1 MIRRLALPTIVLV
14 MLLSL
19 QESSWGAVSSII
31 LTDDVQ
37 MSLGDAF
44 MAEGDYY
51 RAITEYKKL
60 TFLFPDS
67 ERLSEAHY
75 QIGMAY
81 YRGKDYS
88 SAVKS
93 FAKVRQLYTASN
105 YSSAAFY
112 EGLSYSKL
120 GRPDNAALS
129 FERSRLFDATH
140 PDAANAQLGLSLN
153 ALEKDNVTDS
163 RAKLDEFLVNYPED
177 KRVPGVQASFGLLD
191 EYESQPRKSPALAG
205 IMSAVIPGSGQMY
218 AERYKDGL
226 MAFMVNGLFIAGTV
240 AALDDDNYAL
250 AAIVGGVG
258 LPFYLGNIYGAANAS
273 RKWNLSLTRKLHD
286 DLSLSLNYNY

>member
-1 MIRRLALPTIVLV
+1 MSSYLSTII
-14 MLLSL
+14 LLLLFSL
-19 QESSWGAVSSII
+19 QTPAWGATEGIV

-67 ERLSEAHY
+67 ERLSEAFY

-81 YRGKDYS
+81 YKGKDYK
-88 SAVKS
+88 SAVNS
-93 FAKVRQLYTASN
+93 FAKVRKAYTASN

-120 GRPDNAALS
+120 GLPDKAALS
-129 FERSRLFDATH
+129 FERARLFDESH

-153 ALEKDNVTDS
+153 ALEKDNVADS
-163 RAKLDEFLVNYPED
+163 RAKLDEFLANYPED
-177 KRVPGVQASFGLLD
+177 ERVPGVQASFGLLD

-205 IMSAVIPGSGQMY
+205 TMSAVIPGSGQMY
-218 AERYKDGL
+218 AEHYKDGL
-226 MAFMVNGLFIAGTV
+226 MAFVVNGLFIAGTV

-258 LPFYLGNIYGAANAS
+258 LPFYVGNIYGAANAS
-273 RKWNLSLTRKLHD
+273 RKWNLSLTRKLRD
-286 DLSLSLNYNY
+286 DLSLSLNYHY

>member
-1 MIRRLALPTIVLV
+1 MSRYLSTII
-14 MLLSL
+14 LLLLFSL
-19 QESSWGAVSSII
+19 QTPAWGASEGIV

-67 ERLSEAHY
+67 ERLSEAFY

-81 YRGKDYS
+81 YKGKDYK
-88 SAVKS
+88 SAVNS
-93 FAKVRQLYTASN
+93 FAKVRKAYTASN

-120 GRPDNAALS
+120 GLPDKAALS
-129 FERSRLFDATH
+129 FERARLFDESH

-153 ALEKDNVTDS
+153 ALEKDNVADS
-163 RAKLDEFLVNYPED
+163 RAKLDEFLANYPED
-177 KRVPGVQASFGLLD
+177 ERVPGVQASFGLLD

-205 IMSAVIPGSGQMY
+205 TMSAVIPGSGQMY
-218 AERYKDGL
+218 AEHYKDGL
-226 MAFMVNGLFIAGTV
+226 MAFVVNGLFIAGTV

-258 LPFYLGNIYGAANAS
+258 LPFYVGNIYGAANAS
-273 RKWNLSLTRKLHD
+273 RKWNLSLSRKLRD
-286 DLSLSLNYNY
+286 DLSLSLNYHY

>member
-1 MIRRLALPTIVLV
+1 MSRYLTIII
-14 MLLSL
+14 LLLLFSF
-19 QESSWGAVSSII
+19 QAPAWGATQGIV

-67 ERLSEAHY
+67 EQLSEAYY

-81 YRGKDYS
+81 YRGKDYK

-93 FAKVRQLYTASN
+93 FAKVRQLYTASH

-120 GRPDNAALS
+120 GLPDKAARA
-129 FERSRLFDATH
+129 FERSRLFDENH
-140 PDAANAQLGLSLN
+140 PEAANAVLALCLN
-153 ALEKDNVTDS
+153 ALEKDNVAGC
-163 RAKLDEFLVNYPED
+163 RQELDAFLVSYPED
-177 KRVPGVQASFGLLD
+177 ERVPGVKASFGLLD

-205 IMSAVIPGSGQMY
+205 TMSAVIPGSGQMY
-218 AERYKDGL
+218 AGHYKDGL
-226 MAFMVNGLFIAGTV
+226 MAFVVNGLFIAGTV
-240 AALDDDNYAL
+240 AAIDDENYAL
-250 AAIVGGVG
+250 ATIVGSVG
-258 LPFYLGNIYGAANAS
+258 LPFYFGNIYGAANAS
-273 RKWNLSLTRKLHD
+273 RKWNLSLSKKLRD
-286 DLSLSLNYNY
+286 ELSLSLNYHY

>member
-1 MIRRLALPTIVLV
+1 MSRYLSTII
-14 MLLSL
+14 LLLLFSL
-19 QESSWGAVSSII
+19 QTPAWGATEGIV

-37 MSLGDAF
+37 ISLGDAF

-67 ERLSEAHY
+67 ERLSEAFY

-81 YRGKDYS
+81 YKGKDYK
-88 SAVKS
+88 SAVNS
-93 FAKVRQLYTASN
+93 FAKVRKAYTASN

-120 GRPDNAALS
+120 GLPDKAALS
-129 FERSRLFDATH
+129 FERARLFDESH

-153 ALEKDNVTDS
+153 ALEKDSVADS
-163 RAKLDEFLVNYPED
+163 RAKLDEFLASYPED
-177 KRVPGVQASFGLLD
+177 ERVPGVQASFGLLD

-205 IMSAVIPGSGQMY
+205 TMSAVIPGSGQMY
-218 AERYKDGL
+218 AEHYKDGL
-226 MAFMVNGLFIAGTV
+226 MAFVVNGLFVAGTV
-240 AALDDDNYAL
+240 TALDDDNYAL

-258 LPFYLGNIYGAANAS
+258 LPFYVGNIYGAANAS
-273 RKWNLSLTRKLHD
+273 RKWNLSLTRKLRD
-286 DLSLSLNYNY
+286 DLSLSLNYHY

>member
-1 MIRRLALPTIVLV
+1 MSRYLSTII
-14 MLLSL
+14 LLLLFSL
-19 QESSWGAVSSII
+19 QTPAWGATEGIV

-37 MSLGDAF
+37 ISLGDAF

-67 ERLSEAHY
+67 ERLSEAFY

-81 YRGKDYS
+81 YKGKDYK
-88 SAVKS
+88 SAVNS
-93 FAKVRQLYTASN
+93 FAKVRKAYTASN

-120 GRPDNAALS
+120 GLPDKAALS
-129 FERSRLFDATH
+129 FERARLFDESH

-153 ALEKDNVTDS
+153 ALEKDSVADS
-163 RAKLDEFLVNYPED
+163 RAKLDEFLASYPED
-177 KRVPGVQASFGLLD
+177 ERVPGVKASFGLLD

-205 IMSAVIPGSGQMY
+205 TMSAVIPGSGQMY
-218 AERYKDGL
+218 AEHYKDGL
-226 MAFMVNGLFIAGTV
+226 MAFVVNGLFVAGTV
-240 AALDDDNYAL
+240 TALDDDNYAL

-258 LPFYLGNIYGAANAS
+258 LPFYVGNIYGAANAS
-273 RKWNLSLTRKLHD
+273 RKWNLSLARKLRD
-286 DLSLSLNYNY
+286 DLSLSLNYHY

>member
-1 MIRRLALPTIVLV
+1 MSRYLSTII
-14 MLLSL
+14 LLLLFSH
-19 QESSWGAVSSII
+19 QTPAWGATEGIV

-60 TFLFPDS
+60 TFLFPNS
-67 ERLSEAHY
+67 GRLSEALY

-81 YRGKDYS
+81 YKGKDYK
-88 SAVKS
+88 SAVNS
-93 FAKVRQLYTASN
+93 FVKVRKTYTARN

-120 GRPDNAALS
+120 GLPDKAALS
-129 FERSRLFDATH
+129 FERARLFDESH
-140 PDAANAQLGLSLN
+140 PDAANAQLALSLN
-153 ALEKDNVTDS
+153 ALERGSVADS
-163 RAKLDEFLVNYPED
+163 RAKLDEFLASYPD
-177 KRVPGVQASFGLLD
+177 DQRVPGVKASFGLLD

-205 IMSAVIPGSGQMY
+205 TMSAVIPGSGQMY
-218 AERYKDGL
+218 AEHYKDGL
-226 MAFMVNGLFIAGTV
+226 MAFVVNGLFIAGTV
-240 AALDDDNYAL
+240 AALNDDNYAL

-258 LPFYLGNIYGAANAS
+258 LPFYVGNIYGAANVS
-273 RKWNLSLTRKLHD
+273 RKWNLSLTRKLRE
-286 DLSLSLNYNY
+286 DLSLSLNYHY

>member
-1 MIRRLALPTIVLV
+1 MSRYLSTII
-14 MLLSL
+14 LLLLFSL
-19 QESSWGAVSSII
+19 QTPAWGASEGIV

-67 ERLSEAHY
+67 ERLSEAFY

-81 YRGKDYS
+81 YKGKDYK
-88 SAVKS
+88 SAVNS
-93 FAKVRQLYTASN
+93 FAKVRKAYTASN

-120 GRPDNAALS
+120 GLPDKAALS
-129 FERSRLFDATH
+129 FERARLFDESH

-153 ALEKDNVTDS
+153 ALEKDNVADS
-163 RAKLDEFLVNYPED
+163 RAKLDEFLANYPED
-177 KRVPGVQASFGLLD
+177 ERVPGVQASFGLLD

-205 IMSAVIPGSGQMY
+205 TMSSVIPGSGQMY
-218 AERYKDGL
+218 AEHYKDGL
-226 MAFMVNGLFIAGTV
+226 MAFVVNGLFIAGTV

-258 LPFYLGNIYGAANAS
+258 LPFYVGNIYGAANAS
-273 RKWNLSLTRKLHD
+273 RKWNLSLTRKLRD
-286 DLSLSLNYNY
+286 DLSMSLNYHY

>member
-1 MIRRLALPTIVLV
+1 MSRYLSTII
-14 MLLSL
+14 LLLLFSL
-19 QESSWGAVSSII
+19 QTPAWGATEGIV

-67 ERLSEAHY
+67 ERLSEAFY

-81 YRGKDYS
+81 YKGKDYK
-88 SAVKS
+88 SAVNS
-93 FAKVRQLYTASN
+93 FAKVRKAYTASN

-120 GRPDNAALS
+120 GLPDKAALS
-129 FERSRLFDATH
+129 FERARLFDESH

-153 ALEKDNVTDS
+153 ALEKDNVADS
-163 RAKLDEFLVNYPED
+163 RAKLDEFLANYPED
-177 KRVPGVQASFGLLD
+177 ERVPGVQASFGLLD

-205 IMSAVIPGSGQMY
+205 TMSAVIPGSGQMY
-218 AERYKDGL
+218 AEHYKDGL
-226 MAFMVNGLFIAGTV
+226 MAFVVNGLFIAGTV

-258 LPFYLGNIYGAANAS
+258 LPFYVGNIYGAANAS
-273 RKWNLSLTRKLHD
+273 RKWNLSLSRKLRD
-286 DLSLSLNYNY
+286 DLSLSLNYHY

>member
-1 MIRRLALPTIVLV
+1 MSRYLSTII
-14 MLLSL
+14 LLLLFSL
-19 QESSWGAVSSII
+19 QSPAWGATEGIV

-37 MSLGDAF
+37 ISLGDAF

-67 ERLSEAHY
+67 ERLSEAFY

-81 YRGKDYS
+81 YKGKDYK
-88 SAVKS
+88 SAVNS
-93 FAKVRQLYTASN
+93 FAKVRKAYTASN

-120 GRPDNAALS
+120 GLPDKAALS
-129 FERSRLFDATH
+129 FERARLFDESH

-153 ALEKDNVTDS
+153 ALEKDSVADS
-163 RAKLDEFLVNYPED
+163 RAKLDEFLASYPED
-177 KRVPGVQASFGLLD
+177 ERVPGVKASFGLLD

-205 IMSAVIPGSGQMY
+205 TMSAVIPGSGQMY
-218 AERYKDGL
+218 AEHYKDGL
-226 MAFMVNGLFIAGTV
+226 MAFVVNGLFVAGTV
-240 AALDDDNYAL
+240 TALDDDNYAL

-258 LPFYLGNIYGAANAS
+258 LPFYVGNIYGAANAS
-273 RKWNLSLTRKLHD
+273 RKWNLSLARKLRD
-286 DLSLSLNYNY
+286 DLSLSLNYHY

>member
-1 MIRRLALPTIVLV
+1 MSRYLSTII
-14 MLLSL
+14 LLLLFSL
-19 QESSWGAVSSII
+19 QTPAWGATEGIV

-37 MSLGDAF
+37 ISLGDAF

-67 ERLSEAHY
+67 ERLSEAFY

-81 YRGKDYS
+81 YKGKDYK
-88 SAVKS
+88 SAVNS
-93 FAKVRQLYTASN
+93 FAKVRKAYTASN

-120 GRPDNAALS
+120 GLSDKAAFP
-129 FERSRLFDATH
+129 FERARLFDESH

-153 ALEKDNVTDS
+153 ALEKDSVADS
-163 RAKLDEFLVNYPED
+163 RAKLDEFLASYPED
-177 KRVPGVQASFGLLD
+177 ERVPGVKASFGLLD

-205 IMSAVIPGSGQMY
+205 TMSAVIPGSGQMY
-218 AERYKDGL
+218 AEHYKDGL
-226 MAFMVNGLFIAGTV
+226 MAFVVNGLFVAGTV
-240 AALDDDNYAL
+240 TALDDDNYAL

-258 LPFYLGNIYGAANAS
+258 LPFYVGNIYGAANAS
-273 RKWNLSLTRKLHD
+273 RKWNLSLARKLRD
-286 DLSLSLNYNY
+286 DLSLSLNYHY

>member
-1 MIRRLALPTIVLV
+1 MSRYLSTII
-14 MLLSL
+14 LLLLFSL
-19 QESSWGAVSSII
+19 QTPAWGATEGIV

-37 MSLGDAF
+37 ISLGDAF
-44 MAEGDYY
+44 VAEGDYY

-67 ERLSEAHY
+67 ERLSEAFY

-81 YRGKDYS
+81 YKGKDYK
-88 SAVKS
+88 SAVNS
-93 FAKVRQLYTASN
+93 FAKVRKAYTASN

-120 GRPDNAALS
+120 GLPDKAALS
-129 FERSRLFDATH
+129 FERARLFDENH

-153 ALEKDNVTDS
+153 ALEKDSVAVS
-163 RAKLDEFLVNYPED
+163 RAKLDEFLASYPED
-177 KRVPGVQASFGLLD
+177 ERVPGVKASFGLLD

-205 IMSAVIPGSGQMY
+205 TMSAVIPGSGQMY
-218 AERYKDGL
+218 AEHYKDGL
-226 MAFMVNGLFIAGTV
+226 MAFVVNGLFVAATV
-240 AALDDDNYAL
+240 TALDDDNYAL

-258 LPFYLGNIYGAANAS
+258 LPFYVGNIYGAANAS
-273 RKWNLSLTRKLHD
+273 RKWNLSLARKLRD
-286 DLSLSLNYNY
+286 DLSLSLNYHY

>member
-1 MIRRLALPTIVLV
+1 MSRYLSTII
-14 MLLSL
+14 LLLLFSL
-19 QESSWGAVSSII
+19 QTPAWGATEGIV

-67 ERLSEAHY
+67 ERLSEAFY

-81 YRGKDYS
+81 YKGKDYK
-88 SAVKS
+88 SAVNS
-93 FAKVRQLYTASN
+93 FAKVRKAYTASN

-120 GRPDNAALS
+120 GLPDKAALS
-129 FERSRLFDATH
+129 FERARLFDESH

-153 ALEKDNVTDS
+153 ALEKDNVADS
-163 RAKLDEFLVNYPED
+163 RAKLDEFLANYPED
-177 KRVPGVQASFGLLD
+177 ERVPGVQASFGLLD

-205 IMSAVIPGSGQMY
+205 TMSSVIPGSGQMY
-218 AERYKDGL
+218 AEHYKDGL
-226 MAFMVNGLFIAGTV
+226 MAFVVNGLFIAGTV

-258 LPFYLGNIYGAANAS
+258 LPFYVGNIYGAANAS
-273 RKWNLSLTRKLHD
+273 RKWNLSLSRKLRD
-286 DLSLSLNYNY
+286 DLSLSLNYHY

>member
-1 MIRRLALPTIVLV
+1 MSRYLSII
-14 MLLSL
+14 LLLFFSL
-19 QESSWGAVSSII
+19 QAPAWGATEGIV

-67 ERLSEAHY
+67 DRLSEAFF

-81 YRGKDYS
+81 YQGQDYK

-93 FAKVRQLYTASN
+93 FAKVRQIYTVDHFN
-105 YSSAAFY
+105 SAAFY

-120 GRPDNAALS
+120 GQPDNAALS
-129 FERSRLFDATH
+129 FERSKLFDANH

-153 ALEKDNVTDS
+153 ALEKENVAACRTE
-163 RAKLDEFLVNYPED
+163 LDEFLVNYPED
-177 KRVPGVQASFGLLD
+177 ERVSAVQASFGLLD
-191 EYESQPRKSPALAG
+191 EYESKPRKSPALAG
-205 IMSAVIPGSGQMY
+205 AMSTVIPGSGQMY
-218 AERYKDGL
+218 AEHYKDGL
-226 MAFMVNGLFIAGTV
+226 MAFVVNGLFIAGTV
-240 AALDDDNYAL
+240 AAVDDENYAL
-250 AAIVGGVG
+250 AAIVGGIG
-258 LPFYLGNIYGAANAS
+258 LPFYIGNIYGAANAS
-273 RKWNLSLTRKLHD
+273 RKWNLSLSRKLRD
-286 DLSLSLNYNY
+286 DLSLSLNYHY

>member
-1 MIRRLALPTIVLV
+1 MSRYLSTIILLLLFSVQTSAWGATEGIVLTV
-14 MLLSL
+14 
-19 QESSWGAVSSII
+19 
-31 LTDDVQ
+31 DVQ

-67 ERLSEAHY
+67 ERLSEAFY

-81 YRGKDYS
+81 YKGKDYK
-88 SAVKS
+88 SAVNS
-93 FAKVRQLYTASN
+93 FAKVRKAYTAGN
-105 YSSAAFY
+105 YCSAAFY

-120 GRPDNAALS
+120 GLPDKAALS
-129 FERSRLFDATH
+129 FERARLFDESH

-153 ALEKDNVTDS
+153 ALDKDSVADS
-163 RAKLDEFLVNYPED
+163 RANLDEFLAGYPED
-177 KRVPGVQASFGLLD
+177 ERVPGVKASFGLLD

-205 IMSAVIPGSGQMY
+205 AISAVIPGSGQMY
-218 AERYKDGL
+218 SEHYKDGL
-226 MAFMVNGLFIAGTV
+226 MAFVVNGLFIAGTI

-258 LPFYLGNIYGAANAS
+258 LPFYVGNIYGAANAT
-273 RKWNLSLTRKLHD
+273 RKWNLSLTRKLRE
-286 DLSLSLNYNY
+286 DLSLSLDFHY

>member
-1 MIRRLALPTIVLV
+1 MSRYLSTII
-14 MLLSL
+14 LLLLFSL
-19 QESSWGAVSSII
+19 QTPAWGASEGIV

-67 ERLSEAHY
+67 ERLSEAFY

-81 YRGKDYS
+81 YKGKDYK
-88 SAVKS
+88 SAVNS
-93 FAKVRQLYTASN
+93 FAKVRKAYTASN

-120 GRPDNAALS
+120 GLPDKAALS
-129 FERSRLFDATH
+129 FERARLFDESH

-153 ALEKDNVTDS
+153 ALEKDNVADS
-163 RAKLDEFLVNYPED
+163 RAKLDEFLANYPED
-177 KRVPGVQASFGLLD
+177 ERVPGVQASFGLLD

-205 IMSAVIPGSGQMY
+205 TMSAVIPGSGQMY
-218 AERYKDGL
+218 AEHYKDGL
-226 MAFMVNGLFIAGTV
+226 MAFVVNGLFIAGTV

-258 LPFYLGNIYGAANAS
+258 LPFYVGNIYGAANAS
-273 RKWNLSLTRKLHD
+273 RKWNLSLTRKLRD
-286 DLSLSLNYNY
+286 DLSLSLNYHY

>member
-1 MIRRLALPTIVLV
+1 MSRYLSTII
-14 MLLSL
+14 LLLLFSL
-19 QESSWGAVSSII
+19 QAPAVGATEGIV

-60 TFLFPDS
+60 TFIFPDS
-67 ERLSEAHY
+67 ERLSDALY

-81 YRGKDYS
+81 YKGKDYQ

-93 FAKVRQLYTASN
+93 FAKVRKAYTARN

-120 GRPDNAALS
+120 GLPDNAALS
-129 FERSRLFDATH
+129 FERSRLFDASH

-153 ALEKDNVTDS
+153 ALEKDNVADS
-163 RAKLDEFLVNYPED
+163 RVKLDEFLVNYPED
-177 KRVPGVQASFGLLD
+177 ERVPAVQASFSLLD
-191 EYESQPRKSPALAG
+191 EYEAQPRKSPVLAG
-205 IMSAVIPGSGQMY
+205 TIQSLQWMTKTMRWRRLSVVLACPSMSATSTVRRMPPT
-218 AERYKDGL
+218 
-226 MAFMVNGLFIAGTV
+226 NGTCLSPE
-240 AALDDDNYAL
+240 NYAT
-250 AAIVGGVG
+250 IC
-258 LPFYLGNIYGAANAS
+258 P
-273 RKWNLSLTRKLHD
+273 SL
-286 DLSLSLNYNY
+286 

>member
-1 MIRRLALPTIVLV
+1 MSRYLSTII
-14 MLLSL
+14 LLLLFSH
-19 QESSWGAVSSII
+19 QTPAWGATEGIV

-60 TFLFPDS
+60 TFLFPNS
-67 ERLSEAHY
+67 GRLSEALY

-81 YRGKDYS
+81 YKGKDYK
-88 SAVKS
+88 SAVNS
-93 FAKVRQLYTASN
+93 FAKVRKTYTASN

-120 GRPDNAALS
+120 GLPDKAALS
-129 FERSRLFDATH
+129 FERARLFDESH
-140 PDAANAQLGLSLN
+140 PDAANAQLALSLN
-153 ALEKDNVTDS
+153 ALERGSVADS
-163 RAKLDEFLVNYPED
+163 RAKLDEFLASYPD
-177 KRVPGVQASFGLLD
+177 DQRVPGVKASFGLLD

-205 IMSAVIPGSGQMY
+205 TMSAVIPGSGQMY
-218 AERYKDGL
+218 AEHYKDGL
-226 MAFMVNGLFIAGTV
+226 MAFVVNGLFIAGTV
-240 AALDDDNYAL
+240 AALNDDNYAL

-258 LPFYLGNIYGAANAS
+258 LPFYVGNIYGAANVS
-273 RKWNLSLTRKLHD
+273 RKWNLSLTRKLRE
-286 DLSLSLNYNY
+286 DLSLSLNYHY

>member
-1 MIRRLALPTIVLV
+1 MSSYLSTII
-14 MLLSL
+14 LLLLFSL
-19 QESSWGAVSSII
+19 QTSVWGATEGIV

-51 RAITEYKKL
+51 RAITEFKKL

-67 ERLSEAHY
+67 ERLSEAFY
-75 QIGMAY
+75 LIGMAY
-81 YRGKDYS
+81 YKGKDYK
-88 SAVKS
+88 SAVNS
-93 FAKVRQLYTASN
+93 FAKVRKAYTASN

-120 GRPDNAALS
+120 GLPDKAALS
-129 FERSRLFDATH
+129 FERARLFDESH

-153 ALEKDNVTDS
+153 ALEKDNVADS
-163 RAKLDEFLVNYPED
+163 RAKLDEFLANYPED
-177 KRVPGVQASFGLLD
+177 ERVPGVQASFGLLD

-205 IMSAVIPGSGQMY
+205 TMSAVIPGSGQMY
-218 AERYKDGL
+218 AEHYKDGL
-226 MAFMVNGLFIAGTV
+226 MAFVVNGLFIAGTV

-258 LPFYLGNIYGAANAS
+258 LPFYIGNIYGAANAS
-273 RKWNLSLTRKLHD
+273 RKWNLSLSRKLRD
-286 DLSLSLNYNY
+286 DLSLSLNYHY

>member
-1 MIRRLALPTIVLV
+1 MSRYLSTII
-14 MLLSL
+14 LLLLFSL
-19 QESSWGAVSSII
+19 QTPAWGATEGIV

-37 MSLGDAF
+37 ISLGDAF

-67 ERLSEAHY
+67 ERLSEAFY

-81 YRGKDYS
+81 YKGKDYK
-88 SAVKS
+88 SAVNS
-93 FAKVRQLYTASN
+93 FAKVRKAYTASN

-120 GRPDNAALS
+120 GLPDKAAFS
-129 FERSRLFDATH
+129 FERARLFDESH

-153 ALEKDNVTDS
+153 ALEKDSVADS
-163 RAKLDEFLVNYPED
+163 RAKLDEFLASYPED
-177 KRVPGVQASFGLLD
+177 ERVPGVKASFGLLD

-205 IMSAVIPGSGQMY
+205 TMSAVIPGSGQMY
-218 AERYKDGL
+218 AEHYKDGL
-226 MAFMVNGLFIAGTV
+226 MAFVVNGLFVAGTV
-240 AALDDDNYAL
+240 TALDDDNYAL

-258 LPFYLGNIYGAANAS
+258 LPFYVGNIYGAANAS
-273 RKWNLSLTRKLHD
+273 RKWNLSLARKLRD
-286 DLSLSLNYNY
+286 DLSLSLNYHY

>member
-1 MIRRLALPTIVLV
+1 MSRYLSIII
-14 MLLSL
+14 LLLLFSL
-19 QESSWGAVSSII
+19 QTPAWGATEGIV

-37 MSLGDAF
+37 ISLGDAF

-67 ERLSEAHY
+67 ERLSEAFY

-81 YRGKDYS
+81 YKGKDYK
-88 SAVKS
+88 SAVNS
-93 FAKVRQLYTASN
+93 FAKVRKAYTASN

-120 GRPDNAALS
+120 GLPDKAALS
-129 FERSRLFDATH
+129 FERARLFDESH

-153 ALEKDNVTDS
+153 ALEKDNVADS
-163 RAKLDEFLVNYPED
+163 RAKLDEFLANYPED
-177 KRVPGVQASFGLLD
+177 ERVPGVQASFGLLD

-205 IMSAVIPGSGQMY
+205 TMSAVIPGSGQMY
-218 AERYKDGL
+218 AEHYKDGL
-226 MAFMVNGLFIAGTV
+226 MAFVVNGLFIAGTV

-258 LPFYLGNIYGAANAS
+258 LPFYVGNIYGAANAS
-273 RKWNLSLTRKLHD
+273 RKWNLSLTRKLRD
-286 DLSLSLNYNY
+286 DLSLSLNYHY

>member
-1 MIRRLALPTIVLV
+1 MSRYLSTII
-14 MLLSL
+14 LLLLFSL
-19 QESSWGAVSSII
+19 QAPAVGATEGIV

-67 ERLSEAHY
+67 ERLSDALY

-81 YRGKDYS
+81 YKGKDYQ

-93 FAKVRQLYTASN
+93 FAKVRKAYTARN

-120 GRPDNAALS
+120 GLPDNAALS
-129 FERSRLFDATH
+129 FERSRLFDASH

-153 ALEKDNVTDS
+153 ALEKDNVADS
-163 RAKLDEFLVNYPED
+163 RVKLDEFLVNYPED
-177 KRVPGVQASFGLLD
+177 ERVPAVQASFSLLD
-191 EYESQPRKSPALAG
+191 EYEAQPRKSPVLAG
-205 IMSAVIPGSGQMY
+205 TMSAVIPGSGQMY
-218 AERYKDGL
+218 AGHYKDGL
-226 MAFMVNGLFIAGTV
+226 MAFVVNGLFIAGTI
-240 AALDDDNYAL
+240 AAVDDENYAL

-258 LPFYLGNIYGAANAS
+258 LPFYVGNIYGAANAS
-273 RKWNLSLTRKLHD
+273 RKWNLSLSRKLRD
-286 DLSLSLNYNY
+286 DLSLSLNYHY

>member
-1 MIRRLALPTIVLV
+1 MSSYLSTII
-14 MLLSL
+14 LLLLFSL
-19 QESSWGAVSSII
+19 QTPAWGASEGID

-51 RAITEYKKL
+51 RAITEFKKL

-67 ERLSEAHY
+67 ERLSEAFY
-75 QIGMAY
+75 LIGMAY
-81 YRGKDYS
+81 YKGKDYK
-88 SAVKS
+88 SAVNS
-93 FAKVRQLYTASN
+93 FANVRKAYTASN

-120 GRPDNAALS
+120 GLPDKAALS
-129 FERSRLFDATH
+129 FERARLFDESH

-153 ALEKDNVTDS
+153 ALEKDNVADS
-163 RAKLDEFLVNYPED
+163 RAKLDEFLANYPED
-177 KRVPGVQASFGLLD
+177 ERVPGVQASFGLLD

-205 IMSAVIPGSGQMY
+205 TMSAVIPGSGQMY
-218 AERYKDGL
+218 AEHYKDGL
-226 MAFMVNGLFIAGTV
+226 MAFVVNGLFIAGTV

-258 LPFYLGNIYGAANAS
+258 LPFYIGNIYGAANAS
-273 RKWNLSLTRKLHD
+273 RKWNLSLSRKLRD
-286 DLSLSLNYNY
+286 DLSLSLNYHY

>member
-1 MIRRLALPTIVLV
+1 MSRYLSTIILLLLFSVQTSAWGATEGIVLTV
-14 MLLSL
+14 
-19 QESSWGAVSSII
+19 
-31 LTDDVQ
+31 DVQ

-67 ERLSEAHY
+67 ERLSEAFY

-81 YRGKDYS
+81 YKGKDYK
-88 SAVKS
+88 SAVNS
-93 FAKVRQLYTASN
+93 FAKVRKAYTASN
-105 YSSAAFY
+105 YCSAAFY

-120 GRPDNAALS
+120 GLPDKAALS
-129 FERSRLFDATH
+129 FERARLFDESH

-153 ALEKDNVTDS
+153 ALDKDSVADS
-163 RAKLDEFLVNYPED
+163 RANLDEFLAGYPED
-177 KRVPGVQASFGLLD
+177 ERVPGVKASFGLLD

-205 IMSAVIPGSGQMY
+205 AISAVIPGSGQMY
-218 AERYKDGL
+218 SEHYKDGL
-226 MAFMVNGLFIAGTV
+226 MAFVVNGLFITGTI

-258 LPFYLGNIYGAANAS
+258 LPFYVGNIYGAANAT
-273 RKWNLSLTRKLHD
+273 RKWNLSLNRKLRE
-286 DLSLSLNYNY
+286 DLSLSLDFHY

>member
-1 MIRRLALPTIVLV
+1 MSRYLSPII
-14 MLLSL
+14 LLLLFSL
-19 QESSWGAVSSII
+19 QTPAWGATEGIV

-37 MSLGDAF
+37 ISLGDAF

-67 ERLSEAHY
+67 ERLSEAFY

-81 YRGKDYS
+81 YKGKDYK
-88 SAVKS
+88 SAVNS
-93 FAKVRQLYTASN
+93 FAKVRKAYTASN

-120 GRPDNAALS
+120 GLPDKAALS
-129 FERSRLFDATH
+129 FERARLFDESH

-153 ALEKDNVTDS
+153 ALEKDSVADS
-163 RAKLDEFLVNYPED
+163 RAKLDEFLASYPED
-177 KRVPGVQASFGLLD
+177 ERVPGVKASFGLLD

-205 IMSAVIPGSGQMY
+205 TMSAVIPGSGQMY
-218 AERYKDGL
+218 AEHYKDGL
-226 MAFMVNGLFIAGTV
+226 MAFVVNGLFVAGTV
-240 AALDDDNYAL
+240 TALDDDNYAL

-258 LPFYLGNIYGAANAS
+258 LPFYVGNIYGAANAS
-273 RKWNLSLTRKLHD
+273 RKWNLSLARKLRD
-286 DLSLSLNYNY
+286 DLSLSLNYHY

>member
-1 MIRRLALPTIVLV
+1 MSRYLSTII
-14 MLLSL
+14 LLLLFSL
-19 QESSWGAVSSII
+19 QTPAWGATEGIV

-37 MSLGDAF
+37 ISLGDAF

-67 ERLSEAHY
+67 ERLSEAFY

-81 YRGKDYS
+81 YKGKDYK
-88 SAVKS
+88 SAVNS
-93 FAKVRQLYTASN
+93 FAKVRKAYTASN

-120 GRPDNAALS
+120 GLPDKADLS
-129 FERSRLFDATH
+129 FERARLFDESH

-153 ALEKDNVTDS
+153 ALEKDSVADS
-163 RAKLDEFLVNYPED
+163 RAKLDEFLASYPED
-177 KRVPGVQASFGLLD
+177 ERVPGVKASFGLLD

-205 IMSAVIPGSGQMY
+205 TMSAVIPGSGQMY
-218 AERYKDGL
+218 AEHYKDGL
-226 MAFMVNGLFIAGTV
+226 MAFVVNGLFVAGTV
-240 AALDDDNYAL
+240 TALDDDNYAL

-258 LPFYLGNIYGAANAS
+258 LPFYVGNIYGAANAS
-273 RKWNLSLTRKLHD
+273 RKWNLSLARKLRD
-286 DLSLSLNYNY
+286 DLSLSLNYHY

>member
-1 MIRRLALPTIVLV
+1 MRNYLSTII
-14 MLLSL
+14 LLLLFSL
-19 QESSWGAVSSII
+19 QTPAWGASEEIV

-67 ERLSEAHY
+67 ERLSEALY

-81 YRGKDYS
+81 YKGKDYK
-88 SAVKS
+88 SAVNH
-93 FAKVRQLYTASN
+93 FAKVRKAYTASN

-120 GRPDNAALS
+120 DRHDDAALA
-129 FERSRLFDATH
+129 FERSRLFDESH
-140 PDAANAQLGLSLN
+140 PDAANAQLGLCLNSLEVN
-153 ALEKDNVTDS
+153 DVAGCRQQLE
-163 RAKLDEFLVNYPED
+163 EFAENYPQDE
-177 KRVPGVQASFGLLD
+177 RVPEVRKSFALLD
-191 EYESQPRKSPALAG
+191 AYEAQPKKSPGLAG
-205 IMSAVIPGSGQMY
+205 TMSAVIPGSGQMY
-218 AERYKDGL
+218 AEHYKDGL
-226 MAFMVNGLFIAGTV
+226 MAFVVNGLFIAG
-240 AALDDDNYAL
+240 ALASLDDENYAL

-258 LPFYLGNIYGAANAS
+258 LPFYVGNIYGAANAT
-273 RKWNLSLTRKLHD
+273 RKWNLSLSRRLRD
-286 DLSLSLNYNY
+286 DLSISLNYHY

>member
-1 MIRRLALPTIVLV
+1 MSRYLSTIILLLLFSLQTPAWGATEGIVL
-14 MLLSL
+14 
-19 QESSWGAVSSII
+19 
-31 LTDDVQ
+31 TDVVQ
-37 MSLGDAF
+37 ISLGDAF

-67 ERLSEAHY
+67 ERLSEAFY

-81 YRGKDYS
+81 YKGKDYK
-88 SAVKS
+88 SAVNS
-93 FAKVRQLYTASN
+93 FAKVRKAYTHSN

-120 GRPDNAALS
+120 GLPDKAALS
-129 FERSRLFDATH
+129 FERARLFDENH

-153 ALEKDNVTDS
+153 ALEKDNVADS
-163 RAKLDEFLVNYPED
+163 RAKFDEFLVNYPDDE
-177 KRVPGVQASFGLLD
+177 RVPGVQASFGLLD

-205 IMSAVIPGSGQMY
+205 TMSAVIPGSGQMY
-218 AERYKDGL
+218 AEHYKDGL
-226 MAFMVNGLFIAGTV
+226 MALVVNGLFIAGTV

-258 LPFYLGNIYGAANAS
+258 LPFYVGNIYGAANAS
-273 RKWNLSLTRKLHD
+273 RKWNLSLTRKLRD
-286 DLSLSLNYNY
+286 DLALSLNYHY

>member
-1 MIRRLALPTIVLV
+1 MSRYLSTII
-14 MLLSL
+14 LLLLFSL
-19 QESSWGAVSSII
+19 QTPAWGATEGIV

-67 ERLSEAHY
+67 ERLSEAFY

-81 YRGKDYS
+81 YKGKDYK
-88 SAVKS
+88 SAVNS
-93 FAKVRQLYTASN
+93 FAKVRKAYTASN

-120 GRPDNAALS
+120 GLPDKAALS
-129 FERSRLFDATH
+129 FERARLFDESH

-153 ALEKDNVTDS
+153 ALEKDNVADS
-163 RAKLDEFLVNYPED
+163 RAKLDEFLANYPED
-177 KRVPGVQASFGLLD
+177 ERVPGVQASFGLLD

-205 IMSAVIPGSGQMY
+205 TMSSVIPGSGQMY
-218 AERYKDGL
+218 AEHYKDGL
-226 MAFMVNGLFIAGTV
+226 MAFVVNGLFIAGTV

-258 LPFYLGNIYGAANAS
+258 LPFYVGNIYGAANAS
-273 RKWNLSLTRKLHD
+273 RKWNLSLTRKLRD
-286 DLSLSLNYNY
+286 DLSLSLNYHY